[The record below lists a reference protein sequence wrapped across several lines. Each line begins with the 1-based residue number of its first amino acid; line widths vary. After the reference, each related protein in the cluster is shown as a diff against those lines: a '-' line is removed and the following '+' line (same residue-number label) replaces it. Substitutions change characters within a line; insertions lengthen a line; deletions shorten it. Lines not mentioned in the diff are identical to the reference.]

1 MIAEASAMHPDPIEV
16 ALAELELYAADAWSN
31 QAIVER
37 VQHIRRLRQIERIRA
52 DVVAP
57 ASDQEPDRLVVTM
70 ETRWP

>member
-52 DVVAP
+52 DVTTP